1 MGDRY
6 NKNYT
11 TFQLANR
18 SMGGKYDVKCQ
29 NYLNYPMLCLVA
41 SRRGGGGE
49 GGVSVLG
56 SGPRGR
62 PTALGVHDAALME
75 ALARNKP
82 LNICLK
88 YFF

>member
-1 MGDRY
+1 
-6 NKNYT
+6 
-11 TFQLANR
+11 
-18 SMGGKYDVKCQ
+18 
-29 NYLNYPMLCLVA
+29 MLCLVA

-75 ALARNKP
+75 ALARNNA